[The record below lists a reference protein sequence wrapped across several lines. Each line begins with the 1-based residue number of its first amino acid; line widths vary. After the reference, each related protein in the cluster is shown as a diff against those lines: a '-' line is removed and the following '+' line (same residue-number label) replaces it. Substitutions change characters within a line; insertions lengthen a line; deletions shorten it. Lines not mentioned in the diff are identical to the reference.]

1 MIVDSSALVAIIL
14 GETERA
20 EFLRVMR
27 THDTRVAAPGY
38 VETAIV
44 VDSRMD
50 PEARHQLDS
59 LLRATDTGVV
69 AFTAEH
75 AQVARAAYRTYGK
88 GSGSKAR
95 LNFGDCLAYAV
106 ATVADEPLLF
116 KGTDFGHTDVR
127 DARVTDGGDATP
139 PR

>member
-1 MIVDSSALVAIIL
+1 MIVDSSAVMAIL
-14 GETERA
+14 GEEPDGP
-20 EFLRVMR
+20 EFLDLLRR
-27 THDTRVAAPGY
+27 SPTHIGAPTL
-38 VETAIV
+38 VELAIV
-44 VDSRMD
+44 LRHRIDRA
-50 PEARHQLDS
+50 PEHLDAF
-59 LLRATDTGVV
+59 LRATDTSVV